1 MIFQAKIA
9 TLFGC
14 LKWAQP
20 QSILQFYIRY
30 QAQRWSLVRRVQ
42 KYLLQ
47 RNTPQ
52 LNGTNLTILK
62 MHHWQ
67 QYLHYLNGPP
77 LSMEYTSI
85 FQIVVN
91 WIGTTNLC
99 GQSYKHFMIVIYD
112 PTVVIWGVFKSGM
125 TRVVIYERK
134 LFIRLATGVGCYNN
148 FCTAKERTNFGL
160 FDGSSGQ
167 RISLINISFG
177 VRFLLHR
184 VEKMQRVNGLRISL
198 INIPFGGSVPSPQS
212 DRNVVVQGFAH
223 QPHKHI
229 IRGFGSFS
237 TERDRESYETSKSKN
252 DDRRKLDLI
261 VNFTVVALQSYK
273 TGLLLPVKIVKNIC

>member
-1 MIFQAKIA
+1 
-9 TLFGC
+9 
-14 LKWAQP
+14 
-20 QSILQFYIRY
+20 
-30 QAQRWSLVRRVQ
+30 
-42 KYLLQ
+42 
-47 RNTPQ
+47 
-52 LNGTNLTILK
+52 

-177 VRFLLHR
+177 VRFLL
-184 VEKMQRVNGLRISL
+184 
-198 INIPFGGSVPSPQS
+198 PQS